1 MAQAYKCDVSGKL
14 CEGAGVQK
22 LNVQITPGALLEV
35 IPHNRINDK
44 QYGQGTI
51 SPEIAGRIEQALKR
65 EFAPAG
71 K

>member
-14 CEGAGVQK
+14 CEGTGIQK
-22 LNVQITPGALLEV
+22 LSVQLTPAVMLDI
-35 IPHNRINDK
+35 IPHNKINDK

-65 EFAPAG
+65 EFAAAG